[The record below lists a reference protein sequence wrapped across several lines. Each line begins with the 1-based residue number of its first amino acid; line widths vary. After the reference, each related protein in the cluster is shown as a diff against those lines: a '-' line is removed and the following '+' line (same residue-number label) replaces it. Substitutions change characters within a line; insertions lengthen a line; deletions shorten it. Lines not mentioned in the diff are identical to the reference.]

1 MTGGEYDFT
10 PRLGR
15 IRNKGARA
23 GQTEV
28 QKLIRAASG
37 PRAKKRARRS
47 ATSPAAGGRYGRR
60 SIVKTRTVK
69 MAGTGAAKQR
79 AHLRYIERDA
89 ARGKEAEKGRGGA
102 LYDRETDEADRDAFL
117 ERGKGDRHQFRIILS
132 PEDGGDLES
141 LKPLTRDLMASM
153 ERELGTRL
161 DWIAAD
167 HYDTARPHTHIVIRG
182 RRDNGADLVIPK
194 HIIAFEM
201 RERANELLTIE
212 LGPVTE
218 RELQRRIEREVGQER
233 WTSLDRDL
241 AARERGGSVEIEKD
255 ARHLKS
261 RLHLLRLEKLQ
272 RLGLAENIEGRRWRL
287 THGWQEKLR
296 DLGLRGDI
304 VKEMNRALRSR
315 GDERTLGAEALFDP
329 VREEG
334 KVVGR
339 VIEIGRHGDF
349 HERAFAVI
357 DGIDGSVR
365 HVDLGEAEET
375 VEIKR
380 SAIVEV
386 SGRGDG
392 IKKADHVIADI
403 AGRHDGVYSPERH
416 TESDPKAS
424 HEFISAHVRRL
435 EALRRMGVV
444 ERSRDGSWEIPK
456 DYEALIRKAH
466 RGLLSKSP
474 VEARILTAW
483 TLADQ
488 TQALGA
494 GWIDRE
500 AVEHGAGRLSDEGFG
515 GEVRKAMERRRE
527 FLLARGLV
535 NEREVASIDR
545 ALLTRLEA
553 MELSAAGRSLSA
565 EFGKPFVEAWGN
577 GKIEGRYVRN
587 VELASGR
594 YALIEKRRELT
605 LVTLRRGMERALGR
619 QVVGVAQNGRVTW
632 DWSKGRVR

>member
-15 IRNKGARA
+15 IRNKGARS

-28 QKLIRAASG
+28 QKLIRVASG
-37 PRAKKRARRS
+37 PRAKKRIRRG

-60 SIVKTRTVK
+60 SIVKTRIVK

-89 ARGKEAEKGRGGA
+89 ARGKETGKAHGGA
-102 LYDRETDEADRDAFL
+102 LYDRETGEADRDAFL

-141 LKPLTRDLMASM
+141 LKPLIRDLMASM
-153 ERELGTRL
+153 ERDLETRL

-167 HYDTARPHTHIVIRG
+167 HYDTGRPHTHIVIRG
-182 RRDNGADLVIPK
+182 RREDGADLIIPK
-194 HIIAFEM
+194 RIIAYEM
-201 RERANELLTIE
+201 RVRANELLTIE

-218 RELQRRIEREVGQER
+218 RELQQRIGREVGQER

-241 AARERGGSVEIEKD
+241 AAMERDGSVEVEKD
-255 ARHLKS
+255 SRHLKS

-272 RLGLAENIEGRRWRL
+272 RLGLADKVEGRRWRL
-287 THGWQEKLR
+287 AAGWQEKLR
-296 DLGLRGDI
+296 DLGLKGDI
-304 VKEMNRALRSR
+304 VKGMNRALRSR

-329 VREEG
+329 VKEEG
-334 KVVGR
+334 KFVGR
-339 VIEIGRHGDF
+339 VIETGRHGDF

-357 DGIDGSVR
+357 DSIDGSVR

-375 VEIKR
+375 DEIKR
-380 SAIVEV
+380 GVIIEV

-392 IKKADHVIADI
+392 IKKADRVIADI
-403 AGRHDGVYSPERH
+403 ARRNNGVYSPERH
-416 TESDPKAS
+416 AESDPNAS
-424 HEFISAHVRRL
+424 REFIRAHVRRL
-435 EALRRMGVV
+435 EALRRLGVV
-444 ERSRDGSWEIPK
+444 DRSGDGSWEIPD
-456 DYEALIRKAH
+456 DYEARIRRAH

-474 VEARILTAW
+474 VEARILTTW

-488 TQALGA
+488 TEALGA

-545 ALLTRLEA
+545 VLLSRLEA
-553 MELSAAGRSLSA
+553 MELSAAGESLSA
-565 EFGKPFVEAWGN
+565 EFGKPFVDAPKS

-587 VELASGR
+587 IELASGR
-594 YALIEKRRELT
+594 YAIIEKRRELT

-619 QVVGVAQNGRVTW
+619 QVFRIARSGRVTW
-632 DWSKGRVR
+632 DWTKGKGR